1 VQDINHIPQ
10 AFLDEVAHF
19 FAEYK
24 TLEGKETEILGWE
37 NAHKAKEA
45 IEHSV
50 KLYQE
55 L

>member
-1 VQDINHIPQ
+1 VQDIEDVPQ

-37 NAHKAKEA
+37 NAAKAKEA
-45 IEHSV
+45 IVHSME
-50 KLYQE
+50 LYQE
-55 L
+55 